1 MPVWKRIADIGQFI
15 GQGGASL
22 VDWLLTPF
30 LGDGVHRRAVGFTI
44 AIIALSAKMAR
55 ADGVV
60 TAEEENAFWRLFAVP
75 EGEEANVRRLYRL
88 AQQDMAGYEAYARRI
103 ADLFAEDPAI
113 LENVLDVLFLVATAD
128 GVIHEAELFYLAQV
142 AIIFRL
148 SDETFARMRATYAPG
163 RGPED
168 PYEVLGIGPHASD
181 DELKRQ
187 HRRLVREHHPDR
199 MIARGVPPEFI
210 RIATERLS
218 AINVA
223 WAQISQERGL

>member
-1 MPVWKRIADIGQFI
+1 MPVWKRIADIGQLI
-15 GQGGASL
+15 AQTGASL

-30 LGDGVHRRAVGFTI
+30 LGDVAHRRAVGFTI

-60 TAEEENAFWRLFAVP
+60 TAEEERAFWRLFDVP
-75 EGEEANVRRLYRL
+75 AGEEANVERLFRL
-88 AQQDMAGYEAYARRI
+88 AQQDVAGYEAYARRI
-103 ADLFAEDPAI
+103 ADLFADDPAT

-128 GVIHEAELFYLAQV
+128 GRIHEAELFYLAQV

-148 SDETFARMRATYAPG
+148 PDETFSRMRATYAPG
-163 RGPED
+163 SDRID
-168 PYEVLGIGPHASD
+168 PYRVLGIESHVSNE
-181 DELKRQ
+181 ELKRQ
-187 HRRLVREHHPDR
+187 HRRLVREHHPDS